1 MTEYIILKDCRYG
14 QVYFEDESKYYD
26 DIQQLI
32 KRVAYWEG
40 IEPSCIYPVIV
51 NRG

>member
-1 MTEYIILKDCRYG
+1 MTEYIILKDCRYDTI
-14 QVYFEDESKYYD
+14 YFEDELKYYEG
-26 DIQQLI
+26 IQQLI
-32 KRVAYWEG
+32 KHVAYREG